1 MKRHWI
7 LHPLLF
13 SIYPV
18 ASLLAANLGQISEGM
33 VVRSLVGSV
42 IVAAILVGVLRLVSR
57 DWDRAALVA
66 SAVLIAFFSY
76 GHIYSL
82 LKPFSVAGVILGRHR
97 YLVPIAAGL
106 VVLWGYWVIRR
117 MENARMLCAFFN
129 AAGAVVLVFPVYSI
143 LAYDLTSPG
152 YDPGLAQDVA
162 GDGASAIVSAAG
174 SNPDIYYIILDGY
187 GRQDV
192 LRDVYGCDNSA
203 FLAGLQDSGF
213 YVAAESHSNYLQ
225 SVLSM
230 ASSLNLE
237 YLDGVAEAMGVES
250 RDLRPLADML
260 AHSRVRS
267 FLQDRGYRM
276 VAFES
281 GWPLTQ
287 VEDADVYLSPDA
299 ASQSSTYLFHLIGP
313 PNEFELLLL
322 RSTMARAVL
331 DQYQGQIRTV
341 DSPLEAPFSRQRA
354 RLLFTLD
361 TLDDVASWQG
371 DYFVFAHLVIPHP
384 PFVFGPIGEPI
395 LHNRGYSFS
404 DGSAFEGTR
413 EEYVEGYCGQVA
425 YIDSQIQPLVR
436 RLIES
441 SASPPVIILQAD
453 HGPRLNLDW
462 HDPDRTNMRE
472 AFSILNAY
480 YIMGL
485 ENLPVYP
492 SISPVNSFRVLFNV
506 VFKQDLDL
514 LPDESY
520 YTDSF
525 RPYDFLQVTGR
536 TLTD

>member
-1 MKRHWI
+1 
-7 LHPLLF
+7 
-13 SIYPV
+13 
-18 ASLLAANLGQISEGM
+18 
-33 VVRSLVGSV
+33 
-42 IVAAILVGVLRLVSR
+42 
-57 DWDRAALVA
+57 
-66 SAVLIAFFSY
+66 
-76 GHIYSL
+76 
-82 LKPFSVAGVILGRHR
+82 
-97 YLVPIAAGL
+97 
-106 VVLWGYWVIRR
+106 
-117 MENARMLCAFFN
+117 
-129 AAGAVVLVFPVYSI
+129 
-143 LAYDLTSPG
+143 
-152 YDPGLAQDVA
+152 
-162 GDGASAIVSAAG
+162 
-174 SNPDIYYIILDGY
+174 
-187 GRQDV
+187 
-192 LRDVYGCDNSA
+192 VYGCDNSQ
-203 FLAGLQDSGF
+203 FLAGLQDNGF
-213 YVAAESHSNYLQ
+213 YVATESHSNYLQ

-250 RDLRPLADML
+250 QDLRPLADML

-267 FLQDRGYRM
+267 FLQDRGYWM

-287 VEDADVYLSPDA
+287 VEDADVYLSPDT
-299 ASQSSTYLFHLIGP
+299 ASRSSAYLFGP

-322 RSTMARAVL
+322 RSTMAKAVL
-331 DQYQGQIRTV
+331 DQYQGQVQTV

-361 TLDDVASWQG
+361 TLDDIASWQG

-384 PFVFGPIGEPI
+384 PFVFGPKGEPI
-395 LHNRGYSFS
+395 LHNREYSFS

-413 EEYVEGYCGQVA
+413 EEYIEGYCGQVA

-462 HDPDRTNMRE
+462 HDPDRTDMRE

-485 ENLPVYP
+485 EDLPLYP

-506 VFKQDLDL
+506 VFTQDLDL

>member
-1 MKRHWI
+1 
-7 LHPLLF
+7 
-13 SIYPV
+13 
-18 ASLLAANLGQISEGM
+18 
-33 VVRSLVGSV
+33 
-42 IVAAILVGVLRLVSR
+42 
-57 DWDRAALVA
+57 
-66 SAVLIAFFSY
+66 
-76 GHIYSL
+76 
-82 LKPFSVAGVILGRHR
+82 
-97 YLVPIAAGL
+97 
-106 VVLWGYWVIRR
+106 
-117 MENARMLCAFFN
+117 
-129 AAGAVVLVFPVYSI
+129 VFPVYSI
-143 LAYDLTSPG
+143 LAYHLTSPG
-152 YDPGLAQDVA
+152 YDQGLAQDVA
-162 GDGASAIVSAAG
+162 GDGASATVSAAD

-192 LRDVYGCDNSA
+192 RRDVYGCDNSD

-237 YLDGVAEAMGVES
+237 YLDGVAEAMGVGS
-250 RDLRPLADML
+250 QDLRPLADML

-299 ASQSSTYLFHLIGP
+299 ASQSSVYLFHLIGP

-331 DQYQGQIRTV
+331 DQYQGRIRTV

-384 PFVFGPIGEPI
+384 PFVFGPSGEPI

-413 EEYVEGYCGQVA
+413 EEYIEGYCGQVA

-436 RLIES
+436 RLIDS

-453 HGPRLNLDW
+453 HGPRLDLDW
-462 HDPDRTNMRE
+462 HDPGRTNMRE

-506 VFKQDLDL
+506 VFGQDFEL